1 MADEYI
7 VEMRHI
13 TKRFPGIVANDDI
26 SLGIKKGE
34 IFALLGENGAGKSTL
49 MSMLFGMYEPD
60 EGEIYIRGKREHITS
75 PNYATKLNIGMVHQH
90 FKLVSNYTIA
100 ENIILGIEPKRRLGG
115 IFPVV
120 DIKGTNEKVAQLSR
134 QYGLEVD
141 PKAKIEDINVST
153 QQRVEILKMLYRE
166 AEILI
171 FDEPTAVLTPQEI
184 DFLLQII
191 RSLREGGKTIIL
203 ITHKLEEIKQVADRC
218 AILNRGKLIDIL
230 DVPSTSTQTMANLMV
245 GREVD
250 FVVDKA
256 PAKFGGEVLRVE
268 HLTVKNRDS
277 FPVVKDV
284 SFSVRAG
291 EIFAIAGVS
300 GNGQVEIAD
309 AVAGMARAAEGTI
322 TLNGTDITHMD
333 IRSRTDLGISYI
345 PEDRQNMGLVLD
357 FTLEDNLA
365 LKTYY
370 KEPFCHKGI
379 LNHEAFSQNGQRL
392 IEEYDIRSGQGKDT
406 IVRSMSGGNQQKAIV
421 AREIELA
428 SPLMIFVQ
436 PTRGLDIGAIENIHR
451 QILAER
457 DKGRA
462 ILLISLELDE
472 IMGLADTIGVIFSGE
487 LLKIAPADT
496 LTTNEVGQFMMGVKQ
511 NEAG

>member
-1 MADEYI
+1 MAEGYI

-13 TKRFPGIVANDDI
+13 TKRFPGIIANDDI

-49 MSMLFGMYEPD
+49 MSMLFGMYEPN
-60 EGEIYIRGKREHITS
+60 EGEIWVRGKRERIVS
-75 PNYATKLNIGMVHQH
+75 PSYATKLNIGMVHQH

-100 ENIILGIEPKRRLGG
+100 ENIILGIEPKRRLAGLL
-115 IFPVV
+115 PMV
-120 DIKGTNEKVAQLSR
+120 DLKSANEKTAALSER
-134 QYGLEVD
+134 YGLEVD
-141 PKAKIEDINVST
+141 PTRKIEDVNVST

-184 DFLLQII
+184 DFLLKII
-191 RSLREGGKTIIL
+191 RGLRDDGKTVIL
-203 ITHKLEEIKQVADRC
+203 ITHKLEEIKRVADRC
-218 AILNRGKLIDIL
+218 AILNRGRLIDVL
-230 DVPSTSTQTMANLMV
+230 DVPTTSTQTMANLMV
-245 GREVD
+245 GRQVD
-250 FVVDKA
+250 FSVGKP
-256 PAKFGGEVLRVE
+256 PAHFGREVLRVD
-268 HLTVKNRDS
+268 HLTVKNRTG
-277 FPVVKDV
+277 FPVVKDT
-284 SFSVRAG
+284 SFSIRSG

-309 AVAGMARAAEGTI
+309 AVAGLTPAASGTMI
-322 TLNGTDITHMD
+322 LNGKDITHAAV
-333 IRSRTDLGISYI
+333 RERTDLGISYI
-345 PEDRQNMGLVLD
+345 PEDRQSVGLVLD
-357 FTLEDNLA
+357 FDLADNLA

-370 KEPFCHKGI
+370 RSPFCEKGI
-379 LNHEAFSQNGQRL
+379 LNPAAFDAYGEKL
-392 IEEYDIRSGQGKDT
+392 IGEYDIRSGQGIRT
-406 IVRSMSGGNQQKAIV
+406 GVRSMSGGNQQKAIV
-421 AREIELA
+421 AREIELE

-472 IMGLADTIGVIFSGE
+472 IMSLADTIGVIYSGE
-487 LLKIAPADT
+487 LLKIAPAER

-511 NEAG
+511 A